1 MAGNNP
7 MTAAR
12 LEELARRCQLE
23 HYEYAESRET
33 YFDYG
38 DLRALARCARAWATL
53 EKWVQSSSTL
63 VEIIGYRGREHP
75 WAVYPTRSDNRRFTG
90 HTAIEAVEAAE
101 VKP

>member
-1 MAGNNP
+1 

-12 LEELARRCQLE
+12 LEELAAWAATNSEWCGRHGMTDVNANLL
-23 HYEYAESRET
+23 
-33 YFDYG
+33 D
-38 DLRALARCARAWATL
+38 LARCARAWAVL
-53 EKWVQSSSTL
+53 ETWVASSSTL

-90 HTAIEAVEAAE
+90 PTALEAVEAAE